1 MNKYAIEDK
10 TIGIFGN
17 KGMVGSAVERK
28 LIKENCNI
36 ITCSR
41 NDLDLCNQSQV
52 EDFFS
57 SKKLDG
63 VIVCAAKVGGILA
76 NDTYPANFL
85 YENIMIQT
93 NIVHAAYR
101 NNVEKLIMLGS
112 SCIYPK
118 LANQPIKESELLTGS
133 LEKTNEWYALAK
145 IAGIKLCQSYRKQH
159 DCDFISAMPCNL
171 YGPLDNFDLKN
182 SHVIPALIRKFHQAK
197 IESKEYVEVWG
208 SGKPFRE
215 FLHVDDCAEGIVYL
229 FKNYSDFEHVNIGTG
244 KDISIHDLASLI
256 KKISNYN
263 GEIKFNSSK
272 PDGTYRKKLDTSKI
286 NSLGWYPQIY
296 LEEGLER
303 TYSWY
308 LDNIENVKIK

>member
-1 MNKYAIEDK
+1 ME
-10 TIGIFGN
+10 
-17 KGMVGSAVERK
+17 
-28 LIKENCNI
+28 
-36 ITCSR
+36 
-41 NDLDLCNQSQV
+41 
-52 EDFFS
+52 
-57 SKKLDG
+57 
-63 VIVCAAKVGGILA
+63 
-76 NDTYPANFL
+76 P
-85 YENIMIQT
+85 
-93 NIVHAAYR
+93 
-101 NNVEKLIMLGS
+101 
-112 SCIYPK
+112 
-118 LANQPIKESELLTGS
+118 
-133 LEKTNEWYALAK
+133 TNEPYAVAK
-145 IAGIKLCQSYRKQH
+145 IAGIKLCESFNRQYETDYRS
-159 DCDFISAMPCNL
+159 IMPTNL
-171 YGPLDNFDLKN
+171 YGPGDNYHPEN